1 MSRLLKA
8 TLLSSTIALAGCE
21 DLDTLLSDLDTS
33 LSGQAIANTGGE
45 AAPVQEFR
53 TIDSEARITRE
64 ELERLTHIAPGN
76 STQAMHHFLNL
87 PYAVAG
93 NTEYYPMETDPTT
106 WIGVQYDSQG
116 NYVGY
121 TFSAQNYSEGM

>member
-45 AAPVQEFR
+45 VAPVQEFR
-53 TIDSEARITRE
+53 TIDSEAQITRE
-64 ELERLTHIAPGN
+64 ELARLTHVAPGN

-93 NTEYYPMETDPTT
+93 NTEYYPLENDPTT

>member
-1 MSRLLKA
+1 MSKLLTA
-8 TLLSSTIALAGCE
+8 AALTSAIALAGCE

-45 AAPVQEFR
+45 AAPIQEFR

-106 WIGVQYDSQG
+106 WVGVQYDSQG
-116 NYVGY
+116 NYAGY

>member
-1 MSRLLKA
+1 MSRLLTA
-8 TLLSSTIALAGCE
+8 ALLSSTIALAGCE